1 MRPRSPGPR
10 YARNFKLQIPAYILQ
25 YPDFGIWN
33 LEAGMA
39 ERPSLGLPIF
49 GADYRVD
56 AAANIEVANDG
67 HRSGTARL
75 HEIIQYFID
84 DRFVKSTLI
93 AIGPK
98 VKLQRLELDA
108 NFIRYVFDPDRGKI
122 RLASA
127 RAHAGE
133 LRTLHADLVVT
144 LRSRVGKG
152 FQLLTRFRCHALIL
166 ARAQDNSKLP
176 GSVSQF
182 ELRHYPTPFKP
193 SPEVRNVLNGAR
205 R

>member
-1 MRPRSPGPR
+1 MPEPIGPR
-10 YARNFKLQIPAYILQ
+10 YARNFRSQIPDYNTTVSG
-25 YPDFGIWN
+25 FGIWN
-33 LEAGMA
+33 LESRMA

-56 AAANIEVANDG
+56 AAANIEIANDG
-67 HRSGTARL
+67 HPSGTARL

-84 DRFVKSTLI
+84 DRFVKSPLI

-108 NFIRYVFDPDRGKI
+108 KFIRYVFDPDRGKI
-122 RLASA
+122 RLAGA

-166 ARAQDNSKLP
+166 ARPQDNSKLP

-182 ELRHYPTPFKP
+182 ELRYVSGGSKRFERSEALKP
-193 SPEVRNVLNGAR
+193 SG
-205 R
+205 